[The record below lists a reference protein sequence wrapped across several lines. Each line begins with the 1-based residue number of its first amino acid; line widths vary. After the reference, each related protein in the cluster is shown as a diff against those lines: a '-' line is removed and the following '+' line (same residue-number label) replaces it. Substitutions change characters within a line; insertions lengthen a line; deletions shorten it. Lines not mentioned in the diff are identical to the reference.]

1 MPMRK
6 NTLQV
11 TYRQVFGALGNFR
24 GESIPISYCGEDL
37 EAAEERMNEST
48 PEEPEHAVLRA
59 QMRRLLEA
67 KIDRLPDAVRTV
79 FVLRAVEELSVE
91 ETAAA
96 LDMPEATARTWFR
109 RARGQLRE
117 ALRKEIDLALHDAF
131 AFDGSRC
138 DRIVAAVTAKIEDA
152 AGSAGS

>member
-1 MPMRK
+1 
-6 NTLQV
+6 LEIS
-11 TYRQVFGALGNFR
+11 GASPFPL
-24 GESIPISYCGEDL
+24 PIAAEDL

-67 KIDRLPDAVRTV
+67 KIDQLPDAVRTV

-138 DRIVAAVTAKIEDA
+138 DRIVAAVMAKIEHA